1 MINMPLNVAAQQFS
15 RTVVN
20 IQPLGNGFINDTYLV
35 ITDTKPFVLQKIN
48 RHVFPQPEQIM
59 ANLTVLN
66 QHLNQI
72 NDSQIIL
79 KIPQLLKTDN
89 GHDFFCDDQ
98 GDYWRALSYIAN
110 TESLETISNLAQA
123 EQVGY
128 ALGQFHRLTHN
139 LDSANLF
146 DTLPGFH
153 ITPGYLNDYLTVSG
167 QSKVKKDP
175 YCVDFITRYQSIVND
190 LEIAKEQGL
199 LSVSVIHGDPKLNN
213 FLFDK
218 TSQRIGSIVDLDTIK
233 PGLIHYD
240 IGDCLRSC
248 CHNTATDTF
257 DLDVCRILLTSYLA
271 EMGEL
276 FSASDHQFLYPAI
289 RLIPFE
295 LGIRFYTDYLDG
307 NRYFKVTEPE
317 QNLRRATGQFLL
329 CASAMAQEAEIK
341 DIINQVASM

>member
-1 MINMPLNVAAQQFS
+1 MPLNVAAQQFS

-167 QSKVKKDP
+167 KSKVKKDP

-218 TSQRIGSIVDLDTIK
+218 TSQRIVSLIDLDTVK
-233 PGLIHYD
+233 PGLIHTD

-248 CHNTATDTF
+248 CHNLETDEF
-257 DLDVCRILLTSYLA
+257 NLEIGQALLTSYLK
-271 EMGEL
+271 EMGTL
-276 FSASDHQFLYPAI
+276 LTDNDYFFLYPAI

-295 LGIRFYTDYLDG
+295 LGIRFYTDYLEG
-307 NRYFKVTEPE
+307 NRYFKVTETS
-317 QNLRRATGQFLL
+317 QNLMRASAQFRL
-329 CASAMAQEAEIK
+329 CANVMAQEVAIK
-341 DIINQVASM
+341 DLIERQAASM